1 MKQWII
7 IVVALGLI
15 IGFNYLQATFLE
27 NTCKEVL
34 ASIEKIE
41 IAGRNN
47 DIKAMTHAVD
57 RLNKNWSKINIGW
70 DIFAE
75 HDSVESVEES
85 ITKIKGCLEL
95 DEINIMLIENDILR
109 EKVKRI
115 VDMEKFKFVNVF

>member
-27 NTCKEVL
+27 NTSKDVL
-34 ASIEKIE
+34 AGIEE
-41 IAGRNN
+41 IKNAGRNN
-47 DIKAMTHAVD
+47 DRKAMAQAVD
-57 RLNKNWSKINIGW
+57 RLNKTWEKVNIGW

-85 ITKIKGCLEL
+85 IAKIKGCLEI

-115 VDMEKFKFVNVF
+115 VDMEKFKLVNVF

>member
-7 IVVALGLI
+7 FVLALGLI

-27 NTCKEVL
+27 NTSKDVL
-34 ASIEKIE
+34 FSIEELK
-41 IAGRNN
+41 IAGSNN
-47 DIKAMTHAVD
+47 DRIAMAQAVD
-57 RLNKNWSKINIGW
+57 KLNKTWGKVNVGW

-85 ITKIKGCLEL
+85 IAKIKGCFEL
-95 DEINIMLIENDILR
+95 DEIKIMLIENDILR

-115 VDMEKFKFVNVF
+115 VDMEKFKLVNVF

>member
-7 IVVALGLI
+7 IVVALALI

-27 NTCKEVL
+27 NTSKDVL
-34 ASIEKIE
+34 AGIEEIE
-41 IAGRNN
+41 NAGRNN
-47 DIKAMTHAVD
+47 DRKAMAQAVD
-57 RLNKNWSKINIGW
+57 SLNITWSKVNIGW

-85 ITKIKGCLEL
+85 IAKIKGCLEL
-95 DEINIMLIENDILR
+95 GEINIMLIENDILR

-115 VDMEKFKFVNVF
+115 VDMEKFKLVNVF

>member
-7 IVVALGLI
+7 IVVALALI

-27 NTCKEVL
+27 NTSKDVL
-34 ASIEKIE
+34 AGIEE
-41 IAGRNN
+41 IKNAGRNN
-47 DIKAMTHAVD
+47 DRKAMAQAVD
-57 RLNKNWSKINIGW
+57 RLNITWSKVNIGW

-85 ITKIKGCLEL
+85 IAKIKGCLEL

-115 VDMEKFKFVNVF
+115 VDMEKFKLVNVF